1 MQFLLM
7 FSHYICHF
15 NIVHDALC
23 LTPNI
28 DCINH
33 SFKFPLGIIV
43 IPREIQDNADTKFC
57 GANKVYYGHSNSRER
72 FLLW

>member
-33 SFKFPLGIIV
+33 SFKFPLGIEV
-43 IPREIQDNADTKFC
+43 IPREIQNNA
-57 GANKVYYGHSNSRER
+57 YYKI
-72 FLLW
+72 LWGKQGVLWA

>member
-15 NIVHDALC
+15 NIVHDTPC

-33 SFKFPLGIIV
+33 PFKFPLGIIV
-43 IPREIQDNADTKFC
+43 IPREIQDNAYYKILC
-57 GANKVYYGHSNSRER
+57 GKQGV
-72 FLLW
+72 LWA